1 MDWEWGREWGLGMRP
16 NTNPQYTWL
25 GMRTRNGDWEWD
37 TWWHLVA
44 DCNPLHVKWSISTV
58 SVKCT
63 RKSEPFPRYKLLLQ
77 LSSLWCRLPNLHKCP
92 LNCLCSALRNVTRS
106 ASSTV
111 PTLYTHDRSAYEIT
125 LHYDSEMTLYVVG
138 RQMLTYPP
146 VAQPHRSG
154 CLHLINP
161 ALKLHMAL
169 VSEWDGVQ
177 WYEASY
183 QLEQDAIK
191 QLVNRFQI
199 K

>member
-1 MDWEWGREWGLGMRP
+1 MLNWDWEWDPIPTLVQINIHGLGMR
-16 NTNPQYTWL
+16 T
-25 GMRTRNGDWEWD
+25 GNGDWEWD

-63 RKSEPFPRYKLLLQ
+63 RKSEPFPHYKLLLQ

-106 ASSTV
+106 ASSPV
-111 PTLYTHDRSAYEIT
+111 PTLYIHNRSVYEIA
-125 LHYDSEMTLYVVG
+125 LHYDSETTVYVVG
-138 RQMLTYPP
+138 RQMLTYPS

-154 CLHLINP
+154 CLRLINP
-161 ALKLHMAL
+161 STEAAHG
-169 VSEWDGVQ
+169 VSEWMRWCSMIQGKLPAGTRCRA
-177 WYEASY
+177 AS
-183 QLEQDAIK
+183 K
-191 QLVNRFQI
+191 QAFRV